1 MSERVHPEGDAPEH
15 PAPAA
20 SGSPSKELHLP
31 PPRPD
36 EKNQPPPGTY
46 VIQVPKEQIFRTP
59 TPETERRF
67 KEYSR
72 RGGRRRRS
80 CCCCLWWVAGSLLVL
95 ALALAATAG
104 VLYLVFRPRLPKYA
118 VDSVSIKGFNLT
130 SGSILSPE
138 FDVAVRA
145 ENPNMKVG
153 IHYRRGSSVVVSHA
167 GVDLCNGAWPAFYQG
182 TRNVTVVRTALTGS
196 GIRLSGAMRSELV
209 AGQGQGKVPLEVRA
223 RVPVR
228 VKFGAV
234 TTWTI
239 TAKVRC
245 DLTVDKLAANSKVV
259 SASCG
264 VKVKLL

>member
-1 MSERVHPEGDAPEH
+1 MSERVHPAGGDTPKHQAAAP
-15 PAPAA
+15 
-20 SGSPSKELHLP
+20 GSPSKELHLA

-67 KEYSR
+67 KEYTR
-72 RGGRRRRS
+72 RGRGRTRS
-80 CCCCLWWVAGSLLVL
+80 CCCCLCWVTGVLLVL
-95 ALALAATAG
+95 ALVLAAAAG
-104 VLYLVFRPRLPKYA
+104 VLYLVFRPQLPRYT
-118 VDSVSIKGFNLT
+118 VQSVSVRGVNLT
-130 SGSILSPE
+130 ADATLSPE
-138 FDVAVRA
+138 FDVVIRA
-145 ENPNMKVG
+145 ENPNKKVR
-153 IHYRRGSSVVVSHA
+153 IHYRGGSSVVVSHS
-167 GVDLCNGAWPAFYQG
+167 GVDFCRGSWPSFYQG
-182 TRNVTVVRTALTGS
+182 TRNVTLMRTALTGS
-196 GIRLSGAMRSELV
+196 GIRLSGAMRGDLV
-209 AGQGQGKVPLEVRA
+209 AGQGRGEVPLEVRA

-245 DLTVDKLAANSKVV
+245 DLTVDKLAASSRVV